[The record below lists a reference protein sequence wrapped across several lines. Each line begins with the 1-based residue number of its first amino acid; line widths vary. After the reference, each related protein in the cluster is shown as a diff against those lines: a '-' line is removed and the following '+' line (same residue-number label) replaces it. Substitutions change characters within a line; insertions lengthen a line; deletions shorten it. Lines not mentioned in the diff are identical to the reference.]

1 MEPMEFMLVSNLVL
15 VDIPNSS
22 KAIKLEKWEYISFL
36 LYGVSFIMGG
46 IHPYVKEKE
55 YTFGIPNNILTNYT
69 HQQNTSQYGTFN
81 ALCSDD
87 HPTRPSMATGI

>member
-15 VDIPNSS
+15 VDIPNSI

-55 YTFGIPNNILTNYT
+55 YTFRISNNILTNYI
-69 HQQNTSQYGTFN
+69 HRQNTSQYGTFN

-87 HPTRPSMATGI
+87 HSTRPSMATGI